1 MKVVVVDWDV
11 TLPMNSGK
19 RLRTLNL
26 MLQLA
31 NRHEITYFSR
41 GDGNSPEGL
50 EAQKFLTDHR
60 IKTVFANIPVTGN
73 KKKWHYY
80 PRLAISVFMKNPF
93 SVNAHM
99 STRFA
104 KALQDFASTHEVDLW
119 QLEWTPYVDMLQGIS
134 PLRTIVVAHNVDT
147 LIWQRYH
154 ETEANPVRRW
164 FIKNQW
170 QKFKRYEQ
178 EVFHRADSVVA
189 VSEDDAAIL
198 RQQFGVEQVDVVDN
212 GVDIASYQA
221 VTAVRNPSELL
232 FLGSLDWRPNLD
244 GVRLLLDEILP
255 GVLQQEPRVKLTL
268 VGRNPP
274 PWLVERAIRMPRVE
288 LCANVPDVRPYL
300 ARAGMMVVP
309 LRIGGG
315 SRLKILEALAN
326 GLPVVATRVAAEG
339 LQLAPG
345 EDYRMADT
353 SDAMSESIVD
363 WIRHPKVAQHV
374 ASKGQQVVSEH
385 YGWDK
390 LAEALEA
397 VWEKTAKLTS
407 PVGC

>member
-11 TLPMNSGK
+11 TFPMNSGK

-31 NRHEITYFSR
+31 DRHEITYFSR
-41 GDGNSPEGL
+41 GDGNSSEGL
-50 EAQKFLTDHR
+50 EAQKFLTDHG
-60 IKTVFANIPVTGN
+60 IKTVFANIPVTG
-73 KKKWHYY
+73 KKTWHYY

-93 SVNAHM
+93 SVNAHV
-99 STRFA
+99 SPRFA
-104 KALQDFASTHEVDLW
+104 MSLQDFASTHEVDLW

-154 ETEANPVRRW
+154 ETESNPVRRW

-178 EVFHRADSVVA
+178 EVYNRTDSVVA
-189 VSEDDAAIL
+189 VSEDDAVIL

-212 GVDIASYQA
+212 GVDIASYQT
-221 VTAVRNPSELL
+221 VTAVRNPYELL

-244 GVRLLLDEILP
+244 GVRLLLEKILP

-274 PWLVERAIRMPRVE
+274 PWLVNRAIRMPRVE

-315 SRLKILEALAN
+315 SRLKILEALAS

-339 LQLAPG
+339 LQLTPG
-345 EDYRMADT
+345 EDFRMADT
-353 SDAMSESIVD
+353 PDAMSESIVD
-363 WIRHPKVAQHV
+363 WIRHPEVAQHV

-397 VWEKTAKLTS
+397 AWEKTAKLTT